1 MTTPFFD
8 PEWYLAAYP
17 DVAAAAIDPWQH
29 YCEHGRAEGRLPR
42 CNRALALEHH
52 LWRGADD
59 VMLQRLSALIGDGNI
74 EEQLYSRWAMARWFA
89 CRKQWGAVLA
99 LLVPDGQLLVFDGSG
114 PELGPGPGLL
124 ALTAACQKFDG
135 SRTQERLIK
144 SMMIDM
150 RRQFPDCAEIEL
162 AQSNVLGLTAGNAQ
176 KRLVVLNRLFKRAG
190 LTPVG
195 LKRGK
200 TQMSFDALAARPRL
214 SVRRSAAKDS
224 SDQPLVSVIVPM
236 HNAKKSIAT
245 VLASLFEQ
253 TWRPLEIIVVD
264 DASSDESADLVT
276 SWQSRCPVGVS
287 LLLLRHGRNRGAYA
301 ARNTGLKKA
310 KGALITTHDSDDWSH
325 PEKLER
331 QVQALQS
338 NDSVMGCLS
347 HWVRASQ
354 TLVFGH
360 WITEKEGW
368 TYRNMSSLMFRR
380 EVFDTLGFFDEVR
393 VNADTEFHERVM
405 ASFGQQSVIDVLP
418 GVPLSFG
425 RVDLGSL
432 SQRSQTHLV
441 TQFLGVRHDYM
452 ASARRWR
459 QSASQSADLYVGL
472 SPKTRPFVAPTE
484 ICVNAAVVKATAVKN
499 SGNNKANKSAITTA
513 LFVHP
518 LDEIQASGL
527 FDAGWYL
534 RTHIDLQ
541 QHAIEALD
549 YFWTVGVSEGRDPG
563 PAFSVSGYLA
573 RYPQVRKSGLSPL
586 LHYLRIGQRKG
597 YEPLPIFKG
606 KMRQKKSC
614 ATILL
619 VGHAVGHTLY
629 GAERSLL
636 DVARAITYLGFNLVV
651 ALPSAIN
658 EKYLEVLML
667 LSRAV
672 AVAPYGWW
680 QTGKEPSE
688 VTLGWFKGLI
698 ETYDVDLMHVNTV
711 VLDEPLTAS
720 RLAGIPCLVHVREL
734 AQHDQA
740 LCDTLNASPDEIK
753 QRVLQMAT
761 GIIANSEC
769 VRDWFGTQ
777 ALGQKASKSA
787 KVVCVP
793 NTADLAPLLRLA
805 LPVAKQGVVLRVG
818 MLSSHVP
825 KKGLAELEA
834 LSHKLQAIDPKIS
847 LILFGPCTPAL
858 EALLARQEASS
869 QPANIVYAGYVGSP
883 EQAIK
888 KVDVVINLSRFQES
902 FGRTVLEAMAGARP
916 VVVYNWGAL
925 PELVEDEV
933 TGFVVPFGDTDAVA
947 MKLSQLRR
955 SPTLRHKMGKAGR
968 IRADECYSLKAL
980 AQRLS
985 SAYETLGDLHL

>member
-1 MTTPFFD
+1 
-8 PEWYLAAYP
+8 
-17 DVAAAAIDPWQH
+17 
-29 YCEHGRAEGRLPR
+29 
-42 CNRALALEHH
+42 
-52 LWRGADD
+52 
-59 VMLQRLSALIGDGNI
+59 
-74 EEQLYSRWAMARWFA
+74 
-89 CRKQWGAVLA
+89 
-99 LLVPDGQLLVFDGSG
+99 
-114 PELGPGPGLL
+114 
-124 ALTAACQKFDG
+124 
-135 SRTQERLIK
+135 
-144 SMMIDM
+144 
-150 RRQFPDCAEIEL
+150 
-162 AQSNVLGLTAGNAQ
+162 
-176 KRLVVLNRLFKRAG
+176 
-190 LTPVG
+190 
-195 LKRGK
+195 
-200 TQMSFDALAARPRL
+200 
-214 SVRRSAAKDS
+214 
-224 SDQPLVSVIVPM
+224 
-236 HNAKKSIAT
+236 
-245 VLASLFEQ
+245 
-253 TWRPLEIIVVD
+253 
-264 DASSDESADLVT
+264 
-276 SWQSRCPVGVS
+276 
-287 LLLLRHGRNRGAYA
+287 
-301 ARNTGLKKA
+301 
-310 KGALITTHDSDDWSH
+310 
-325 PEKLER
+325 
-331 QVQALQS
+331 
-338 NDSVMGCLS
+338 
-347 HWVRASQ
+347 
-354 TLVFGH
+354 
-360 WITEKEGW
+360 
-368 TYRNMSSLMFRR
+368 
-380 EVFDTLGFFDEVR
+380 
-393 VNADTEFHERVM
+393 VM
-405 ASFGQQSVIDVLP
+405 ASFGQQSVIDVMP

-425 RVDLGSL
+425 RIDLGSL
-432 SQRSQTHLV
+432 SQSSQTHLV

-452 ASARRWR
+452 ASARRWH
-459 QSASQSADLYVGL
+459 QSASQSSDLFVDR
-472 SPKTRPFVAPTE
+472 SPKTRPFVAAAE
-484 ICVNAAVVKATAVKN
+484 IYVKATAVKATAVKS
-499 SGNNKANKSAITTA
+499 SGNIKANKSAITA
-513 LFVHP
+513 ASFVHP

-534 RTHIDLQ
+534 RIHIDLQ

-549 YFWTVGVSEGRDPG
+549 HFWTVGASEGRDPS

-573 RYPQVRKSGLSPL
+573 RYPQVRKSSLNAL
-586 LHYLRIGQRKG
+586 LHYVRIGQRKG

-636 DVARAITYLGFNLVV
+636 DVARAITDLGFNLVV

-658 EKYLEVLML
+658 EKYLEALML

-688 VTLGWFKGLI
+688 VTLDWFKGLI

-720 RLAGIPCLVHVREL
+720 SLAGIPCLVHAREL

-753 QRVLQMAT
+753 QRVLQLAT

-787 KVVCVP
+787 KVLCVP
-793 NTADLAPLLRLA
+793 NTADLAPLLSLA
-805 LPVAKQGVVLRVG
+805 LPVAKQGAVLRVG

-825 KKGLAELEA
+825 KKGLADLEA
-834 LSHKLQAIDPKIS
+834 LSHKLQAIDSKII
-847 LILFGPCTPAL
+847 LILFGPRTPAL

-888 KVDVVINLSRFQES
+888 KIDVVINLSRFQES

-925 PELVEDEV
+925 SELVEDEV

-955 SPTLRHKMGKAGR
+955 SPALRHKMGKAGR
-968 IRADECYSLKAL
+968 IRAVDRYSLTAL

-985 SAYETLGDLHL
+985 IAYETLGDLRLKVRAHECMDIC